1 MSKFSKRQ
9 RIKNQTEFGAVLQE
23 GKKFV
28 CSSFVVLAIETANNY
43 PRLGIVVSKKIGNAV
58 IRNRVKR
65 SFREIFRQLSC
76 QDKLSQRDFVIIARR
91 TASRASFEELH
102 LAVLKSFQWFERKLA

>member
-9 RIKNQTEFGAVLQE
+9 RIKTQNEFGAVLQE

-28 CSSFVVLAIETANNY
+28 CSSFVVLTKETPNCY
-43 PRLGIVVSKKIGNAV
+43 PRLGIIVSKRIGNAV
-58 IRNRVKR
+58 VRNKVKR
-65 SFREIFRQLSC
+65 RFREIFRQLSC
-76 QDKLSQRDFVIIARR
+76 QDMMNQRDVVIIARK
-91 TASRASFEELH
+91 TASFVSFEELN